1 MKPSALLL
9 AAVLVG
15 AGRAFETPLVT
26 ERLHTRA
33 TGRRCCPALSALPE
47 HINRDAVARRTF
59 FAGGAALLLGD
70 VPIVRA
76 AVLPPGES
84 VSEGVA
90 QNVRKAAS
98 SIPGMGPPDV
108 GFPAG
113 MLGRWSVRRLLVDVE
128 FPQGEA
134 SPEED
139 PTASQ
144 LLQRKGAIEQFNARF
159 IQGKGGLI
167 VADRDYNARSIAKST
182 EGTSVEVQWKAT
194 NPNVLTMSYP
204 NGLLREV
211 KVIPQ
216 TIFNGNGWGEK
227 MIACDYGK
235 GLVQMLIKRGRR

>member
-1 MKPSALLL
+1 MKSQALLL

-15 AGRAFETPLVT
+15 AGRAFETPLVA

-33 TGRRCCPALSALPE
+33 AGGRCCPALSALPE
-47 HINRDAVARRTF
+47 HMSREVVLRRIG
-59 FAGGAALLLGD
+59 ASGAALLLGN
-70 VPIVRA
+70 VPIVHA

-128 FPQGEA
+128 FPQGQA
-134 SPEED
+134 GLEED

-144 LLQRKGAIEQFNARF
+144 LLQRKGVIEQFSARF

-167 VADRDYNARSIAKST
+167 VADRDYNARSMEKST
-182 EGTSVEVQWKAT
+182 EGSSVEVQWKAT

-216 TIFNGNGWGEK
+216 T
-227 MIACDYGK
+227 MIACDYGT
-235 GLVQMLIKRGRR
+235 GLVQMLIKRRRR